1 MLTPR
6 ILALISLGGEL
17 KRIKEMLGECKGL
30 SERFTSN
37 EEVFVERVRLFLE
50 DSLSW
55 VNNLKSGPLLS
66 NHEEEAVSHA
76 TDLLQTATHYVI
88 VLDGLISRRRR
99 SAAS

>member
-6 ILALISLGGEL
+6 IMALMSLGGEL
-17 KRIKEMLGECKGL
+17 EKIEGMLGECKGL
-30 SERFTSN
+30 SGRFTSN

-50 DSLSW
+50 DSFSW
-55 VNNLKSGPLLS
+55 VNNLKSGPLPS
-66 NHEEEAVSHA
+66 DHEEEAVSHA
-76 TDLLQTATHYVI
+76 TELLRTATQYVA